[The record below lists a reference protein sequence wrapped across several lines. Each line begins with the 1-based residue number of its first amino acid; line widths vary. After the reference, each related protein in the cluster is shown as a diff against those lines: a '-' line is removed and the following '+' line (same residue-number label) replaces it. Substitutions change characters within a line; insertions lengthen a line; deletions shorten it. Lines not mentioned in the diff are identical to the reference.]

1 MAGDSAVSRTINQ
14 IIELQARRFANIFE
28 MRAQLH
34 PPLCIVPVGATNM
47 IANSIYGTTD
57 LETPLMYLLYGIAM
71 SVDICSVYTN
81 GDKLH
86 SFGFGFSCGFGTSV
100 ARYLQ
105 RFSKLGTNKV
115 RPRSLVALPSNG
127 TGSLTL
133 RSNTGAT
140 TTINRPIPS
149 DATTGNLPLLLW

>member
-1 MAGDSAVSRTINQ
+1 
-14 IIELQARRFANIFE
+14 

-115 RPRSLVALPSNG
+115 QTSFAR
-127 TGSLTL
+127 
-133 RSNTGAT
+133 GAAKQRHR
-140 TTINRPIPS
+140 IIDIEIEYRRNNYHQPS
-149 DATTGNLPLLLW
+149 DPERCYNG